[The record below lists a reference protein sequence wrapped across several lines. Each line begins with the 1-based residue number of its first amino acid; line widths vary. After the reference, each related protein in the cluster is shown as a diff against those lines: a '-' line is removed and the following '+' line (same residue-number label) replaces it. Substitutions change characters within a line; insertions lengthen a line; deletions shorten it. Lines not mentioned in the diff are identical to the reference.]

1 MRQEE
6 KRAKSKDPVAALNIM
21 VTIPGELN
29 MDHLKLHLM
38 SETGK
43 KMEKKWN
50 NRIRSNREDMKR
62 VLWCFMYIKE
72 KTLGEK
78 YKEAYEL

>member
-1 MRQEE
+1 VRQEE